1 MSTISDFVQVDVSIS
16 NASSPTVE
24 GLNTGLIATY
34 HTHYSDPVRVY
45 SSATM
50 LDQMVTDGFSTAE
63 AGYKAAEAYLAAPN
77 APAQCCI
84 GRRANPPLQTL
95 NLACV
100 DGTVGHAYN
109 FTVVG
114 SDGKSHAIAYENVI
128 NPGTTASGS
137 SSEVQGSAN
146 VNFSQSQS
154 FPAGTLVIFGSE
166 AGVYYAFSG
175 VVSGTSGTLSTP
187 FQGNSIGSD
196 TFTTVPP
203 LAGTADAVNGST
215 IIPTSASQAAAVF
228 PGDSVQFVSQ
238 LGTYYTV
245 LSVTSAHIILTQPY
259 TGGTSATTKYSVVC
273 TCATAAA
280 AIQALLAAIAHIGTA
295 TVIDSVTPTP
305 NAGELATV
313 QLARTDGFLT
323 DIQGW
328 VANGFANIQIQN
340 VTADPGITADLTA
353 MQQANNGAW
362 YGLILDSNSQ
372 AEIEAA
378 ALWTEATGIGGKVL
392 FVDNSDWQNTQVSVT
407 TDVFSELQLDSYN
420 RTFLQQNDQQL
431 LSFAGAAIC
440 GQLLAMN
447 PGSYTAAY
455 KTMPGVP
462 ADTPTTLTEAQ
473 SQALNTMSA
482 ATPGP
487 GGKNGNYYANV
498 AGENWLFP
506 GTCPSGRFVDLTIGI
521 DWLQTR
527 MQAAVAAAI
536 AGLPKLPFT
545 DNGIGA
551 VKDAIDGVLRLGS
564 TPAYGLILPDGQDP
578 ARPIVVTVPTAA
590 SLTSAQRATRNLPG
604 VSFSAGLQGAIE
616 TTTVRGTLIP

>member
-1 MSTISDFVQVDVSIS
+1 MSTIADFVQVDVSIS
-16 NASSPTVE
+16 NASSPTVP
-24 GLNTGLIATY
+24 GLNTGLIATW
-34 HTHYSDPVRVY
+34 HTHYADRVRVY

-50 LDQMVTDGFSTAE
+50 LDQMVTDGFSTSE

-100 DGTVGHAYN
+100 DGTVGDAYN

-114 SDGKSHAIAYENVI
+114 SDGASHEIAYTNVI

-146 VNFSQSQS
+146 VNFSTSQS
-154 FPAGTLVIFGSE
+154 FPAGTIILFGSQ

-175 VVSGTSGTLSTP
+175 VVSGTSGTLTTN

-196 TFTTVPP
+196 TFTTVAP
-203 LAGTADAVNGST
+203 LAGSADAINGSAIVAT
-215 IIPTSASQAAAVF
+215 TTSQAAAVY

-245 LSVTSAHIILTQPY
+245 LTVTAAHIILTQPY
-259 TGGTSATTKYSVVC
+259 SGGTSAATKFSVVA
-273 TCATAAA
+273 TCATAAT
-280 AIQALLAAIAHIGTA
+280 AIAALLAPILHIGTA
-295 TVIDSVTPTP
+295 SVIASVAPTP

-328 VANGFANIQIQN
+328 VANGFANIQLDD

-353 MQQANNGAW
+353 IQQANNGAW

-378 ALWTEATGIGGKVL
+378 ALWTEATGVGGKIL
-392 FVDNSDWQNTQVSVT
+392 FVNSSDWKNTQVSVT

-420 RTFLQQNDQQL
+420 RTFPQQNNQAL
-431 LSFAGAAIC
+431 LCFAGAAIC
-440 GQLLAMN
+440 GELLAMN

-462 ADTPTTLTEAQ
+462 ADTPTTLTESQ
-473 SQALNTMSA
+473 SQALNTMTA

-487 GGKNGNYYANV
+487 GGKNGNYYVNV

-506 GTCPSGRFVDLTIGI
+506 GTAPSGRFIDLTIGI

-536 AGLPKLPFT
+536 AGLPKLPSPT
-545 DNGIGA
+545 MVSG
-551 VKDAIDGVLRLGS
+551 RSRTRS
-564 TPAYGLILPDGQDP
+564 TVSSAS
-578 ARPIVVTVPTAA
+578 ARPRRMDSSCPMARTPRGPSWSLCPRRRA
-590 SLTSAQRATRNLPG
+590 SRARSARPATSLA
-604 VSFSAGLQGAIE
+604 
-616 TTTVRGTLIP
+616 